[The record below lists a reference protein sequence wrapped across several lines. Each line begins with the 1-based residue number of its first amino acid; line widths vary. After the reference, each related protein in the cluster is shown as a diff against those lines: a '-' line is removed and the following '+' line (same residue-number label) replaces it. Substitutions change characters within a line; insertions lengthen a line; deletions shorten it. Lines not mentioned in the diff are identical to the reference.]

1 MAFTELLTLDTA
13 RKVHNNLVRIC
24 YQAEAD
30 GYEFTPPSKKYAR
43 TLEDALIYANA
54 HLFASST
61 LKEHFQEPLIKKLL
75 QEESDKDSI
84 AEIAYNI
91 VSDNHFQKTT
101 FAIDCT
107 LVDGLI
113 FPPYVQEGLL
123 WLEQVVSKKDITANS

>member
-1 MAFTELLTLDTA
+1 MTQHAKYTITLYAYATKPKLTDT
-13 RKVHNNLVRIC
+13 NLP
-24 YQAEAD
+24 
-30 GYEFTPPSKKYAR
+30 PPSKKYAR

-84 AEIAYNI
+84 AEKAYNI

-107 LVDGLI
+107 LVDGLV

>member
-1 MAFTELLTLDTA
+1 MAFTELLTLDTT

-30 GYEFTPPSKKYAR
+30 GYEFTIQQRKYAR

-54 HLFASST
+54 HLFASSA

-75 QEESDKDSI
+75 EDEPDKDMV
-84 AEIAYNI
+84 AENAYKI

-113 FPPYVQEGLL
+113 FPPYIQEGLL